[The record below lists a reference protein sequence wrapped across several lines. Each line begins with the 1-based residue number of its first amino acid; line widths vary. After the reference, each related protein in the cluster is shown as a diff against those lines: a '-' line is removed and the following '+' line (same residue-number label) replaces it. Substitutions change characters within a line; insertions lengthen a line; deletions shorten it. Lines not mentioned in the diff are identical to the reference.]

1 MDEQTEEQ
9 FHETSVAWVEELERI
24 EKRNRAHGI
33 ARIEHHAQNFLIV
46 DDKDSTFTPD
56 GTLLEFMNTGNA
68 MYRFSVSDVLS
79 LLEGEEV
86 HRNPRV
92 HLKPIEPRFKFL
104 IGDTSDDIFNL
115 IGDDWFSTDEVTDRS
130 WWRLKTSVQ

>member
-56 GTLLEFMNTGNA
+56 GTLLEFLNTGNEK
-68 MYRFSVSDVLS
+68 YRFTVSDVLS
-79 LLEGEEV
+79 LLEGEKV

-92 HLKPIEPRFKFL
+92 HLKPILPRFKFL

-115 IGDDWFSTDEVTDRS
+115 IGEDWFEEDDNKDRS
-130 WWRLKTSVQ
+130 WWKLKSSV